1 MPYLLAGFVI
11 LVALLLASRW
21 FAQTNPQLLAVRM
34 RTVGGIACM
43 VAAGLLMTRGMAVIA
58 GPLAALG
65 AFLFFGRGGSGG
77 PSSGSQTPG
86 LTSRVVTDH
95 LEMELDHDT
104 GAMQGRVLKGEFFGR
119 EISEMTPADLAKL
132 WQECRFAD
140 PQSAELIAAYLD
152 NTHASWRD
160 DMAGDG
166 GAEDAETAD
175 AGAGAGGGGA
185 GPATGIT
192 LDEAYDVLGLDRSA
206 DADDV
211 RRAHRNL
218 MQKMHP
224 DHGGSTYLASKINAA
239 KELLLSRMMN

>member
-1 MPYLLAGFVI
+1 MPYLLAGLVI
-11 LVALLLASRW
+11 LVALLIASRW
-21 FAQTNPQLLAVRM
+21 FAQANPQLLAVRM

-65 AFLFFGRGGSGG
+65 AFLFFGRGGSGWPG
-77 PSSGSQTPG
+77 GGSQTPG

-104 GAMQGRVLKGEFFGR
+104 GAMHGRVLKGDFFGR
-119 EISEMTPADLAKL
+119 EISEMTATELANL

-152 NTHASWRD
+152 NTHGSWRD
-160 DMAGDG
+160 DMARDG
-166 GAEDAETAD
+166 GAEEAETAES
-175 AGAGAGGGGA
+175 GAGGA
-185 GPATGIT
+185 APAEGIT

-206 DADDV
+206 DANDV

-224 DHGGSTYLASKINAA
+224 DRGGSTYLASKINAA
-239 KELLLSRMMN
+239 KELLLSRLMN